1 LVHRATWRAGML
13 GAVNVLTA
21 LLAAR
26 LLVLV
31 SIVGAIGL
39 TWLVMQNPDPYR
51 LIALGGYCLLTV
63 VPCVVLA
70 SLGR

>member
-1 LVHRATWRAGML
+1 ML
-13 GAVNVLTA
+13 GAINVLTA
-21 LLAAR
+21 VLAAR

-31 SIVGAIGL
+31 SILGAIGL
-39 TWLVMQNPDPYR
+39 TWTVIANPDPYR
-51 LIALGGYCLLTV
+51 LVALGGYCLLTV

>member
-1 LVHRATWRAGML
+1 ML
-13 GAVNVLTA
+13 GAVNVFTQI
-21 LLAAR
+21 LAAR

-31 SIVGAIGL
+31 SVVGAIGL
-39 TWLVMQNPDPYR
+39 TWTVMGNPDPYR
-51 LIALGGYCLLTV
+51 LVALGGYCLLTV

>member
-1 LVHRATWRAGML
+1 ML
-13 GAVNVLTA
+13 GAINAMAVV
-21 LLAAR
+21 LAAR

-31 SIVGAIGL
+31 SIVGAIAL
-39 TWLVMQNPDPYR
+39 TWTVIGNPDPYR